1 MHTLQIIVCY
11 QGAVLRSF
19 VFNDLSGLCSVAHAL
34 CGPARQLSSPALPA
48 ASAGWPELQQ
58 QLPEKGGNASLNHH
72 IRCTENYLS
81 HCQEIQISCK

>member
-1 MHTLQIIVCY
+1 MHTFQIVVRY
-11 QGAVLRSF
+11 QGTVLRSF

-58 QLPEKGGNASLNHH
+58 QLPEKGGNATLNPH

-81 HCQEIQISCK
+81 HCQEMQISCK